1 MTSRRTS
8 FENLSK
14 SGWTLI
20 LETLS
25 SPNMTFVVVVLIWY
39 NSLVRIANRPFLF
52 FNKHWA
58 EAGVQIIKD
67 LVNDDFQVITYGEF
81 REKQCLS
88 PSFLEFYGVTSA
100 IRSAMKSLKLKTP
113 NGKDQGFSVQKLI
126 AATKPTKLAYIILIQ
141 KISTSPR
148 KSQEKWVRD
157 CDLEVV
163 EDFS

>member
-1 MTSRRTS
+1 MEKFGGFLSFTMGRKISFSWEKTLPNMTSRRTS

-67 LVNDDFQVITYGEF
+67 LVNDDF
-81 REKQCLS
+81 
-88 PSFLEFYGVTSA
+88 
-100 IRSAMKSLKLKTP
+100 
-113 NGKDQGFSVQKLI
+113 
-126 AATKPTKLAYIILIQ
+126 
-141 KISTSPR
+141 
-148 KSQEKWVRD
+148 
-157 CDLEVV
+157 
-163 EDFS
+163 